1 MSDAH
6 TLAAGIAREPESGS
20 VRPSAVLY
28 WVIVALTIYMPME
41 DFLLKWLPV
50 SDLLYSIAR
59 QGSEAVIYALLAT
72 VLLGRMSEGRFLR
85 RTTVDAPL
93 VAFLTVAL
101 ASLIVNDGNLLTGA
115 ITVRTLLRY
124 VALFYVV
131 VNLPMS
137 DRQIQILLLL
147 IVSMGLAQCV
157 LGAFQFARGG
167 PSPLWLPRPT
177 ALEVGGVE
185 RNFSILGTGV
195 ELGAVIGT
203 FGHSVSMAL
212 YLLVCAA
219 VVISLIFNGKGP
231 GRRIA
236 GPSLMFAILGVV
248 IGGVLITYSRSTFL
262 CLLGGG
268 AVVAYWRRHRRGL
281 LRPLMAVTVAALL
294 LGVILSVSEEVGA
307 VRVKETRVS
316 PLENIRMAT
325 NPDVLQGGF
334 ANTRVWMIREVG
346 GTVLSSVSP
355 VGYSPDPETARV
367 EIVKESEG
375 VLKRLLTFE
384 PIEDVFWI
392 AMLSYYG
399 ILGVGAFAW
408 LLVRL
413 YKAARE
419 LMDWSRGFWTR
430 TVATSTAALIVMLVP
445 LTFMVRTFEF
455 RSLAFYFWLLAGLT
469 IHRYARAK
477 DAEHGSDTFDPAGR
491 PATRATGADN
501 DRAQA

>member
-1 MSDAH
+1 MNDAH
-6 TLAAGIAREPESGS
+6 AFTAGAARDPEIGS
-20 VRPSAVLY
+20 PSLSAVLF
-28 WVIVALTIYMPME
+28 WAIVGLTIYMPME

-59 QGSEAVIYALLAT
+59 QGSEAVIYGLFAT

-85 RTTVDAPL
+85 RTPVETPL
-93 VAFLTVAL
+93 FAFLAVAL
-101 ASLIVNDGNLLTGA
+101 VSLVVNEGNLLTGA

-137 DRQIQILLLL
+137 DRQIRILLFL
-147 IVSMGLAQCV
+147 IVSMGLAQCI
-157 LGAFQFARGG
+157 LGAFQFVRGG
-167 PSPLWLPRPT
+167 PSHFWLPRPT
-177 ALEVGGVE
+177 SLEVGGVE

-212 YLLVCAA
+212 YLLVCAT
-219 VVISLIFNGKGP
+219 VVISLIFNGKGR
-231 GRRIA
+231 GRRVAGPVPMFALLGVIIA
-236 GPSLMFAILGVV
+236 G
-248 IGGVLITYSRSTFL
+248 VLVTYSRSTFL
-262 CLLGGG
+262 CILAGC

-281 LRPLMAVTVAALL
+281 LRPLVVVTVAGLL

-325 NPDVLQGGF
+325 NREVLQGGF

-367 EIVKESEG
+367 EIVRESEG

-408 LLVRL
+408 LLARL

-419 LMDWSRGFWTR
+419 LMDWSRDFWTR
-430 TVATSTAALIVMLVP
+430 TVATSTAALVVMLVP

-469 IHRYARAK
+469 VHRYVRARK
-477 DAEHGSDTFDPAGR
+477 PEGGWNERDPAGR
-491 PATRATGADN
+491 PVTRATGAGD

>member
-1 MSDAH
+1 MSDGH
-6 TLAAGIAREPESGS
+6 AARAARVAQQSRG
-20 VRPSAVLY
+20 RDPSFSAALF

-59 QGSEAVIYALLAT
+59 QGSEALIYGLFAT

-85 RTTVDAPL
+85 KTPVEAPL
-93 VAFLTVAL
+93 LAFLAVAFL
-101 ASLIVNDGNLLTGA
+101 SLVVNDGNLLTGA
-115 ITVRTLLRY
+115 VTVRTLLRY

-137 DRQIQILLLL
+137 DRQIRVLLFL
-147 IVSMGLAQCV
+147 IVSMGLAQIL
-157 LGAFQFARGG
+157 LGAFQFLRGG
-167 PSPLWLPRPT
+167 PSSFWLPRPT
-177 ALEVGGVE
+177 ALEVAGVQ

-219 VVISLIFNGKGP
+219 VVISLIFNGKGV
-231 GRRIA
+231 GRRLA
-236 GPSLMFAILGVV
+236 GPLPMFAILGVV
-248 IGGVLITYSRSTFL
+248 IGGVLLTYSRSTFL
-262 CLLGGG
+262 CVLGGC

-281 LRPLMAVTVAALL
+281 IRPLMVVTVAALL

-325 NPDVLQGGF
+325 NPEVLQGGF

-346 GTVLSSVSP
+346 GTVLSSVSA

-384 PIEDVFWI
+384 PIEDVFWV

-399 ILGVGAFAW
+399 ILGIAAFAW
-408 LLVRL
+408 LLARL
-413 YKAARE
+413 YGAARE
-419 LMDWSRGFWTR
+419 LMDWNRDFWTR

-469 IHRYARAK
+469 VHRYVRAE
-477 DAEHGSDTFDPAGR
+477 DPRNSRDGPGPAGR
-491 PATRATGADN
+491 PATREGGAGR
-501 DRAQA
+501 DRA